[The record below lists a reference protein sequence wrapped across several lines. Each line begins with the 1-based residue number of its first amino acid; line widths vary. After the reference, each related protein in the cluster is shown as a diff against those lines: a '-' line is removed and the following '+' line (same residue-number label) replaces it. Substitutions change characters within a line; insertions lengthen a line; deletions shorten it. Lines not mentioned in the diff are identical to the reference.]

1 MLYYFISYRQ
11 RKAGFQQLCYSSLLA
26 LIPRKEPNVTEILIF
41 SPFLFPDDL
50 FPLVN
55 KWCGEDR
62 ETGEEF
68 GLTPTMAHSK
78 ALLVLENFI
87 GGKFVPCS
95 SYIDSYNPST
105 GDVYC
110 RVPDSGKEE
119 VEAAVK
125 AAKDAFPIWSSK
137 SPLERSQILNK
148 LADLIEHD
156 LEAFAQAES
165 KDQGKTITFARTVD
179 IPRAV
184 HNFRFFASSIL
195 HHVTE
200 CTEMPT
206 MGCVHYTS
214 RAPVGVAG
222 LISPWNLP
230 LYLLTWKIAPAIA
243 CGNTVVAKPSEMT
256 SVTAWMMCKL
266 LEKAGVPPGVVNVVF
281 GTGAKA
287 GEALVCH
294 PDVPLISFTGS
305 TLTAQRITEKSAPH
319 CKRLS
324 LELGGKNPA
333 IIFDDADLSQCI
345 PTTVRSSFA
354 NQVPPTPVTQKPH
367 WQQAGRVPE
376 GLCACLHLPLDLN
389 PKLSRSISRLC
400 LRKLLR
406 GKQNNKRLFFLLSIR
421 RYQGKKLLLIPTAQG
436 EICLCTSRIFV
447 QRGIYSEFLKRF
459 VEEAKK
465 WKTGNPSDPTINV
478 GALISKEHLEK
489 VRNYVKKAQAE
500 GARVLCGEGVDP
512 LALPPGNQKG
522 YFMLPTVIAE
532 VKDESCCMQEEI
544 FGPVTCVVAFDTEEE
559 VIKRANGV
567 KYGLAATVWSSNV
580 GRVHRVA
587 HKLQSGLVWTNC
599 WLVRDLN
606 LPFGGMKASGIGR
619 EGAKDSYEFFTE
631 VKTITIKH

>member
-1 MLYYFISYRQ
+1 
-11 RKAGFQQLCYSSLLA
+11 
-26 LIPRKEPNVTEILIF
+26 
-41 SPFLFPDDL
+41 
-50 FPLVN
+50 
-55 KWCGEDR
+55 
-62 ETGEEF
+62 
-68 GLTPTMAHSK
+68 MAHSK
-78 ALLVLENFI
+78 TLLVLENFI
-87 GGKFVPCS
+87 AGKFVPCS

-125 AAKDAFPIWSSK
+125 AAKAAFPVWSSK
-137 SPLERSQILNK
+137 SPLERSQTLNK

-184 HNFRFFASSIL
+184 YNFRFFASSIL
-195 HHVTE
+195 HHTTE
-200 CTEMPT
+200 CTEMAT
-206 MGCVHYTS
+206 TGCIHYTS

-266 LEKAGVPPGVVNVVF
+266 LEKAGVPHGVVNVVF
-281 GTGAKA
+281 GTGTKA

-333 IIFDDADLSQCI
+333 IIFDDADLTQCI
-345 PTTVRSSFA
+345 PTTLRSSFV
-354 NQVPPTPVTQKPH
+354 NQV
-367 WQQAGRVPE
+367 
-376 GLCACLHLPLDLN
+376 
-389 PKLSRSISRLC
+389 RS
-400 LRKLLR
+400 
-406 GKQNNKRLFFLLSIR
+406 
-421 RYQGKKLLLIPTAQG
+421 
-436 EICLCTSRIFV
+436 
-447 QRGIYSEFLKRF
+447 
-459 VEEAKK
+459 
-465 WKTGNPSDPTINV
+465 
-478 GALISKEHLEK
+478 
-489 VRNYVKKAQAE
+489 YVKKAQGE
-500 GARVLCGEGVDP
+500 GARVLCGEGVDS
-512 LALPPGNQKG
+512 LALPTGNQKG

-559 VIKRANGV
+559 VIERANGV

-587 HKLQSGLVWTNC
+587 QRLQSGLVWTNC

-606 LPFGGMKASGIGR
+606 LPFGGVKASGIGR

>member
-1 MLYYFISYRQ
+1 
-11 RKAGFQQLCYSSLLA
+11 
-26 LIPRKEPNVTEILIF
+26 
-41 SPFLFPDDL
+41 
-50 FPLVN
+50 
-55 KWCGEDR
+55 
-62 ETGEEF
+62 
-68 GLTPTMAHSK
+68 MAHSK

-105 GDVYC
+105 GEVYC
-110 RVPDSGKEE
+110 KVPDSGKEE
-119 VEAAVK
+119 VDAAVK

-184 HNFRFFASSIL
+184 YNFRFFASSIL
-195 HHVTE
+195 HHTTE
-200 CTEMPT
+200 CTEMAIV
-206 MGCVHYTS
+206 GCVHYTS

-266 LEKAGVPPGVVNVVF
+266 LEKAGVPHGVVNVVF
-281 GTGAKA
+281 GMGAKA

-305 TLTAQRITEKSAPH
+305 TLTAQRIAEKSAPQ

-333 IIFDDADLSQCI
+333 IVFDDADLTQCI
-345 PTTVRSSFA
+345 PTTLRSSFA
-354 NQVPPTPVTQKPH
+354 NQV
-367 WQQAGRVPE
+367 
-376 GLCACLHLPLDLN
+376 
-389 PKLSRSISRLC
+389 RS
-400 LRKLLR
+400 
-406 GKQNNKRLFFLLSIR
+406 
-421 RYQGKKLLLIPTAQG
+421 
-436 EICLCTSRIFV
+436 
-447 QRGIYSEFLKRF
+447 
-459 VEEAKK
+459 
-465 WKTGNPSDPTINV
+465 
-478 GALISKEHLEK
+478 
-489 VRNYVKKAQAE
+489 YVKKAQAE
-500 GARVLCGEGVDP
+500 GARVLCGEGVDS
-512 LALPPGNQKG
+512 LALPTGNQKG

-559 VIKRANGV
+559 VIKRANSV

-587 HKLQSGLVWTNC
+587 QRLQSGLVWTNC

>member
-1 MLYYFISYRQ
+1 
-11 RKAGFQQLCYSSLLA
+11 
-26 LIPRKEPNVTEILIF
+26 
-41 SPFLFPDDL
+41 
-50 FPLVN
+50 
-55 KWCGEDR
+55 
-62 ETGEEF
+62 
-68 GLTPTMAHSK
+68 MAHSK

-137 SPLERSQILNK
+137 SALERSQILNK

-184 HNFRFFASSIL
+184 YNFRFFASSIL
-195 HHVTE
+195 HHTTE
-200 CTEMPT
+200 CTEMAT
-206 MGCVHYTS
+206 MGCMHYTS
-214 RAPVGVAG
+214 RAPVGV
-222 LISPWNLP
+222 
-230 LYLLTWKIAPAIA
+230 
-243 CGNTVVAKPSEMT
+243 
-256 SVTAWMMCKL
+256 
-266 LEKAGVPPGVVNVVF
+266 GVPNGVVNVVF
-281 GTGAKA
+281 GRGAKA

-333 IIFDDADLSQCI
+333 IIFDDADLTQCI
-345 PTTVRSSFA
+345 PTTLRSSFA
-354 NQVPPTPVTQKPH
+354 N
-367 WQQAGRVPE
+367 
-376 GLCACLHLPLDLN
+376 
-389 PKLSRSISRLC
+389 
-400 LRKLLR
+400 
-406 GKQNNKRLFFLLSIR
+406 
-421 RYQGKKLLLIPTAQG
+421 QG

-447 QRGIYSEFLKRF
+447 QRGIYNEFLKRF
-459 VEEAKK
+459 VAEAKK
-465 WKTGNPSDPTINV
+465 WKVGNPSDPTV
-478 GALISKEHLEK
+478 DMGALISKEHLEK
-489 VRNYVKKAQAE
+489 VRSYVKKAQAE
-500 GARVLCGEGVDP
+500 GARVLCGEGVDS
-512 LALPPGNQKG
+512 LALPTGNQKG

-559 VIKRANGV
+559 VIERANSV

-587 HKLQSGLVWTNC
+587 QRLQSGLVWTNC

>member
-1 MLYYFISYRQ
+1 
-11 RKAGFQQLCYSSLLA
+11 
-26 LIPRKEPNVTEILIF
+26 
-41 SPFLFPDDL
+41 
-50 FPLVN
+50 
-55 KWCGEDR
+55 
-62 ETGEEF
+62 
-68 GLTPTMAHSK
+68 MAHSK

-87 GGKFVPCS
+87 AGKFVPCS

-119 VEAAVK
+119 VEAAVR
-125 AAKDAFPIWSSK
+125 AAKDAFPVWSSK
-137 SPLERSQILNK
+137 SPLERSQIMNK

-156 LEAFAQAES
+156 LEEFAQAES
-165 KDQGKTITFARTVD
+165 KDQGKTIMFARTVD

-184 HNFRFFASSIL
+184 YNLRFFASSIL
-195 HHVTE
+195 HHTTE
-200 CTEMPT
+200 CTEMASL
-206 MGCVHYTS
+206 GCVHYTS
-214 RAPVGVAG
+214 REPVGVAG

-266 LEKAGVPPGVVNVVF
+266 LEKAGMPHGVVNVVF

-294 PDVPLISFTGS
+294 PDIPLISFTGS

-319 CKRLS
+319 CKKLS

-333 IIFDDADLSQCI
+333 IVFDDADLSQCI
-345 PTTVRSSFA
+345 PTTLRSSFA
-354 NQVPPTPVTQKPH
+354 NQV
-367 WQQAGRVPE
+367 
-376 GLCACLHLPLDLN
+376 
-389 PKLSRSISRLC
+389 RS
-400 LRKLLR
+400 
-406 GKQNNKRLFFLLSIR
+406 
-421 RYQGKKLLLIPTAQG
+421 
-436 EICLCTSRIFV
+436 
-447 QRGIYSEFLKRF
+447 
-459 VEEAKK
+459 
-465 WKTGNPSDPTINV
+465 
-478 GALISKEHLEK
+478 
-489 VRNYVKKAQAE
+489 YVKKAQAE
-500 GARVLCGEGVDP
+500 GARILCGEGVDS
-512 LALPPGNQKG
+512 LDLPAGNQKG
-522 YFMLPTVIAE
+522 YFMLPTIITE

-559 VIKRANGV
+559 VVERANGV

-587 HKLQSGLVWTNC
+587 RRLQSGLVWTNC

>member
-1 MLYYFISYRQ
+1 
-11 RKAGFQQLCYSSLLA
+11 
-26 LIPRKEPNVTEILIF
+26 
-41 SPFLFPDDL
+41 
-50 FPLVN
+50 
-55 KWCGEDR
+55 
-62 ETGEEF
+62 
-68 GLTPTMAHSK
+68 MAQSK

-87 GGKFVPCS
+87 AGKFVPCS

-125 AAKDAFPIWSSK
+125 AAKAAFPIWSSK

-184 HNFRFFASSIL
+184 YNFRFFASSIL
-195 HHVTE
+195 HHTTE
-200 CTEMPT
+200 CTEMAT

-266 LEKAGVPPGVVNVVF
+266 LEKAGVPHGVVNIVF
-281 GTGAKA
+281 GTGPKA

-294 PDVPLISFTGS
+294 PDVLLISFTGS
-305 TLTAQRITEKSAPH
+305 TMTAQRIMEKSAPH

-345 PTTVRSSFA
+345 PTTLRSSFY
-354 NQVPPTPVTQKPH
+354 NQVPSISV
-367 WQQAGRVPE
+367 
-376 GLCACLHLPLDLN
+376 LCKACL
-389 PKLSRSISRLC
+389 
-400 LRKLLR
+400 
-406 GKQNNKRLFFLLSIR
+406 Q
-421 RYQGKKLLLIPTAQG
+421 QEG

-447 QRGIYSEFLKRF
+447 QRGIYSEFLKKF
-459 VEEAKK
+459 VAEAKT
-465 WKTGNPSDPTINV
+465 WKVGNPSDPTVNM

-489 VRNYVKKAQAE
+489 VMLRGVYMISSHLLEGYERERNQSMISEQQKQIDSMSCVLKVRSYVKKAQAE
-500 GARVLCGEGVDP
+500 GARILCGEGVDS
-512 LALPPGNQKG
+512 LTLPPGNQKG

-559 VIKRANGV
+559 VIERANNV

-587 HKLQSGLVWTNC
+587 QKLQSGLVWTNC

-606 LPFGGMKASGIGR
+606 LPFGGMKASGVGR

>member
-1 MLYYFISYRQ
+1 
-11 RKAGFQQLCYSSLLA
+11 
-26 LIPRKEPNVTEILIF
+26 
-41 SPFLFPDDL
+41 
-50 FPLVN
+50 
-55 KWCGEDR
+55 
-62 ETGEEF
+62 
-68 GLTPTMAHSK
+68 MAHSED
-78 ALLVLENFI
+78 LLVLKNFI
-87 GGKFVPCS
+87 AGKFVPCS

-110 RVPDSGKEE
+110 RVPDSGIEE
-119 VEAAVK
+119 VEAAVR

-137 SPLERSQILNK
+137 SPWERSQILNK
-148 LADLIEHD
+148 LADLIEDD

-184 HNFRFFASSIL
+184 YNFRFFASSIL
-195 HHVTE
+195 HHTTE
-200 CTEMPT
+200 CTEMAS

-214 RAPVGVAG
+214 RTPVGVG
-222 LISPWNLP
+222 
-230 LYLLTWKIAPAIA
+230 
-243 CGNTVVAKPSEMT
+243 M
-256 SVTAWMMCKL
+256 
-266 LEKAGVPPGVVNVVF
+266 PPGVVNVVF
-281 GTGAKA
+281 GTGTKA

-319 CKRLS
+319 CKKLS

-345 PTTVRSSFA
+345 PTTLRSSFA
-354 NQVPPTPVTQKPH
+354 N
-367 WQQAGRVPE
+367 
-376 GLCACLHLPLDLN
+376 
-389 PKLSRSISRLC
+389 
-400 LRKLLR
+400 
-406 GKQNNKRLFFLLSIR
+406 
-421 RYQGKKLLLIPTAQG
+421 QG

-447 QRGIYSEFLKRF
+447 QRGIYSEFVKRF
-459 VEEAKK
+459 VAETKK
-465 WKTGNPSDPTINV
+465 WKVGNPSDPTVDV

-489 VRNYVKKAQAE
+489 VRSYVKKAKAE
-500 GARVLCGEGVDP
+500 GARILCGEGVDS
-512 LALPPGNQKG
+512 LALPAGNQKG

-532 VKDESCCMQEEI
+532 IKDESCCMQEEI
-544 FGPVTCVVAFDTEEE
+544 FGPVTCVVAFDTEDE

-587 HKLQSGLVWTNC
+587 RRLQSGLVWTNC

-606 LPFGGMKASGIGR
+606 LPFGGVKASGIGR

>member
-1 MLYYFISYRQ
+1 
-11 RKAGFQQLCYSSLLA
+11 
-26 LIPRKEPNVTEILIF
+26 
-41 SPFLFPDDL
+41 
-50 FPLVN
+50 
-55 KWCGEDR
+55 
-62 ETGEEF
+62 
-68 GLTPTMAHSK
+68 MAHSK

-87 GGKFVPCS
+87 AGKFVPCS

-105 GDVYC
+105 GEVYC

-125 AAKDAFPIWSSK
+125 AAKTAFPIWSSK

-179 IPRAV
+179 IPRAAY
-184 HNFRFFASSIL
+184 NFRFFASSIL
-195 HHVTE
+195 HHTTE
-200 CTEMPT
+200 CTEMAT

-214 RAPVGVAG
+214 RTPVGV
-222 LISPWNLP
+222 
-230 LYLLTWKIAPAIA
+230 
-243 CGNTVVAKPSEMT
+243 
-256 SVTAWMMCKL
+256 
-266 LEKAGVPPGVVNVVF
+266 GVPHGVVNVVF

-333 IIFDDADLSQCI
+333 IIFDDADLNQCI
-345 PTTVRSSFA
+345 PTTLRSSFA
-354 NQVPPTPVTQKPH
+354 N
-367 WQQAGRVPE
+367 
-376 GLCACLHLPLDLN
+376 
-389 PKLSRSISRLC
+389 
-400 LRKLLR
+400 
-406 GKQNNKRLFFLLSIR
+406 
-421 RYQGKKLLLIPTAQG
+421 QG

-459 VEEAKK
+459 VAEAKK
-465 WKTGNPSDPTINV
+465 WKTGNPSDPTVDV

-489 VRNYVKKAQAE
+489 VRGYVKKAQAE
-500 GARVLCGEGVDP
+500 GARVLCGEGVDS
-512 LALPPGNQKG
+512 LALPTGNQKG

-559 VIKRANGV
+559 VIERANGV

-587 HKLQSGLVWTNC
+587 QRLQSGLVWTNC
-599 WLVRDLN
+599 WLIRDLN

>member
-1 MLYYFISYRQ
+1 
-11 RKAGFQQLCYSSLLA
+11 
-26 LIPRKEPNVTEILIF
+26 
-41 SPFLFPDDL
+41 
-50 FPLVN
+50 
-55 KWCGEDR
+55 
-62 ETGEEF
+62 
-68 GLTPTMAHSK
+68 MAHSK

-87 GGKFVPCS
+87 AGKFVPCS

-125 AAKDAFPIWSSK
+125 AAKNAFPIWSSK

-184 HNFRFFASSIL
+184 YNFRFFASSIL
-195 HHVTE
+195 HHTTE
-200 CTEMPT
+200 CTEMAT
-206 MGCVHYTS
+206 IGCVHYTS

-266 LEKAGVPPGVVNVVF
+266 LEKAGVPHGVVNVVF

-305 TLTAQRITEKSAPH
+305 TLTAQRIVEKSAPH

-333 IIFDDADLSQCI
+333 IVFDDADLSQCI
-345 PTTVRSSFA
+345 PTTLRSSFA
-354 NQVPPTPVTQKPH
+354 NQVPPASAAHKPCL
-367 WQQAGRVPE
+367 QQE
-376 GLCACLHLPLDLN
+376 
-389 PKLSRSISRLC
+389 
-400 LRKLLR
+400 
-406 GKQNNKRLFFLLSIR
+406 
-421 RYQGKKLLLIPTAQG
+421 G

-459 VEEAKK
+459 VAEAKK
-465 WKTGNPSDPTINV
+465 WKAGNPSDPTVDV

-489 VRNYVKKAQAE
+489 VRSYVKKAQAE
-500 GARVLCGEGVDP
+500 GARVHCGEGVDP
-512 LALPPGNQKG
+512 LALPTGNQKG

-544 FGPVTCVVAFDTEEE
+544 FGPVTCVVEFDTEEE
-559 VIKRANGV
+559 VIERANRV

-587 HKLQSGLVWTNC
+587 QRLQSGLVWTNC

>member
-1 MLYYFISYRQ
+1 M
-11 RKAGFQQLCYSSLLA
+11 LA
-26 LIPRKEPNVTEILIF
+26 LSPMKNKVLHVF
-41 SPFLFPDDL
+41 SQWHLAV
-50 FPLVN
+50 PLDQS
-55 KWCGEDR
+55 GISSR
-62 ETGEEF
+62 PGR
-68 GLTPTMAHSK
+68 LPTSCWNLEKSK
-78 ALLVLENFI
+78 
-87 GGKFVPCS
+87 
-95 SYIDSYNPST
+95 T
-105 GDVYC
+105 
-110 RVPDSGKEE
+110 
-119 VEAAVK
+119 AVK
-125 AAKDAFPIWSSK
+125 AAKNAFPIWSSK

-165 KDQGKTITFARTVD
+165 KDQGKNWNYELFSACGNKALYLVLFQEKLL
-179 IPRAV
+179 P
-184 HNFRFFASSIL
+184 
-195 HHVTE
+195 
-200 CTEMPT
+200 
-206 MGCVHYTS
+206 
-214 RAPVGVAG
+214 G

-266 LEKAGVPPGVVNVVF
+266 LEKAGVPHGVVNVVF
-281 GTGAKA
+281 GMGTKA

-333 IIFDDADLSQCI
+333 IIFDDADLAQCI
-345 PTTVRSSFA
+345 PTTLRSSFA
-354 NQVPPTPVTQKPH
+354 N
-367 WQQAGRVPE
+367 
-376 GLCACLHLPLDLN
+376 
-389 PKLSRSISRLC
+389 
-400 LRKLLR
+400 
-406 GKQNNKRLFFLLSIR
+406 
-421 RYQGKKLLLIPTAQG
+421 QG

-459 VEEAKK
+459 VAEAKK
-465 WKTGNPSDPTINV
+465 WKVGNPSDPTV
-478 GALISKEHLEK
+478 DMGALISKEHLEK
-489 VRNYVKKAQAE
+489 VMLHLVYMISSYFLE
-500 GARVLCGEGVDP
+500 GARVLCGEGVDS
-512 LALPPGNQKG
+512 LALPAGNRKG

-559 VIKRANGV
+559 VIERANSV

-587 HKLQSGLVWTNC
+587 KRLQSGLVWTNC

-606 LPFGGMKASGIGR
+606 LPFGGMKASGVGR

>member
-1 MLYYFISYRQ
+1 HFLQ
-11 RKAGFQQLCYSSLLA
+11 AWKAAHKFLEFREKQELQKNTVS
-26 LIPRKEPNVTEILIF
+26 RKETIEL
-41 SPFLFPDDL
+41 
-50 FPLVN
+50 
-55 KWCGEDR
+55 W
-62 ETGEEF
+62 
-68 GLTPTMAHSK
+68 
-78 ALLVLENFI
+78 
-87 GGKFVPCS
+87 
-95 SYIDSYNPST
+95 DS
-105 GDVYC
+105 
-110 RVPDSGKEE
+110 

-125 AAKDAFPIWSSK
+125 AAKNAFPIWSSK

-184 HNFRFFASSIL
+184 YNFRFFASSIL
-195 HHVTE
+195 HHTAE
-200 CTEMPT
+200 CTEMAT

-266 LEKAGVPPGVVNVVF
+266 LEKAGVPHGVVNVVF
-281 GTGAKA
+281 GMGTKA

-333 IIFDDADLSQCI
+333 IVFDDADLAQCI
-345 PTTVRSSFA
+345 PTTLRSSFA
-354 NQVPPTPVTQKPH
+354 N
-367 WQQAGRVPE
+367 
-376 GLCACLHLPLDLN
+376 
-389 PKLSRSISRLC
+389 
-400 LRKLLR
+400 
-406 GKQNNKRLFFLLSIR
+406 
-421 RYQGKKLLLIPTAQG
+421 QG

-459 VEEAKK
+459 VAEAKK
-465 WKTGNPSDPTINV
+465 WKVGNPSDPTVDV
-478 GALISKEHLEK
+478 GALISKES
-489 VRNYVKKAQAE
+489 YVKKAQAE
-500 GARVLCGEGVDP
+500 GARVLCGEGVDS
-512 LALPPGNQKG
+512 LALPAGNRKG

-559 VIKRANGV
+559 VIERANSV

-587 HKLQSGLVWTNC
+587 KRLQSGLVWTNC

-606 LPFGGMKASGIGR
+606 LPFGGMKASGVGR
-619 EGAKDSYEFFTE
+619 EGSFVFFNQVSHKLVHIPQKE
-631 VKTITIKH
+631 K

>member
-1 MLYYFISYRQ
+1 
-11 RKAGFQQLCYSSLLA
+11 
-26 LIPRKEPNVTEILIF
+26 
-41 SPFLFPDDL
+41 
-50 FPLVN
+50 
-55 KWCGEDR
+55 
-62 ETGEEF
+62 
-68 GLTPTMAHSK
+68 MAHSED
-78 ALLVLENFI
+78 LLVLKNFI
-87 GGKFVPCS
+87 AGKFVPCS

-110 RVPDSGKEE
+110 RVPDSGIEE
-119 VEAAVK
+119 VEAAVR

-137 SPLERSQILNK
+137 SPWERSQILNK
-148 LADLIEHD
+148 LADLIEDD

-184 HNFRFFASSIL
+184 YNFRFFASSIL
-195 HHVTE
+195 HHTTE
-200 CTEMPT
+200 CTEMAS

-214 RAPVGVAG
+214 RTPVGVAG

-230 LYLLTWKIAPAIA
+230 LYLLTWKVAPAIA
-243 CGNTVVAKPSEMT
+243 CGNTIVAKPSEMT

-266 LEKAGVPPGVVNVVF
+266 LEKAGMPPGVVNVVF
-281 GTGAKA
+281 GTGTKA

-319 CKRLS
+319 CKKLS

-345 PTTVRSSFA
+345 PTTLRSSFA
-354 NQVPPTPVTQKPH
+354 NQV
-367 WQQAGRVPE
+367 
-376 GLCACLHLPLDLN
+376 
-389 PKLSRSISRLC
+389 RS
-400 LRKLLR
+400 
-406 GKQNNKRLFFLLSIR
+406 
-421 RYQGKKLLLIPTAQG
+421 
-436 EICLCTSRIFV
+436 
-447 QRGIYSEFLKRF
+447 
-459 VEEAKK
+459 
-465 WKTGNPSDPTINV
+465 
-478 GALISKEHLEK
+478 
-489 VRNYVKKAQAE
+489 YVKKAKAE
-500 GARVLCGEGVDP
+500 GARILCGEGVDS
-512 LALPPGNQKG
+512 LALPAGNQKG

-532 VKDESCCMQEEI
+532 IKDESCCMQEEI
-544 FGPVTCVVAFDTEEE
+544 FGPVTCVVAFDTEDE

-587 HKLQSGLVWTNC
+587 RRLQSGLVWTNC

-606 LPFGGMKASGIGR
+606 LPFGGVKASGIGR

>member
-1 MLYYFISYRQ
+1 
-11 RKAGFQQLCYSSLLA
+11 
-26 LIPRKEPNVTEILIF
+26 
-41 SPFLFPDDL
+41 
-50 FPLVN
+50 
-55 KWCGEDR
+55 
-62 ETGEEF
+62 
-68 GLTPTMAHSK
+68 MAHSK

-87 GGKFVPCS
+87 AGKFVPCS
-95 SYIDSYNPST
+95 SYLNSYNPST

-125 AAKDAFPIWSSK
+125 AAKAAFPIWSSK
-137 SPLERSQILNK
+137 SLLERSQILNK

-184 HNFRFFASSIL
+184 YNFRFFASSIL
-195 HHVTE
+195 HHTTE
-200 CTEMPT
+200 CTEMAT

-214 RAPVGVAG
+214 RAPVGV
-222 LISPWNLP
+222 
-230 LYLLTWKIAPAIA
+230 
-243 CGNTVVAKPSEMT
+243 
-256 SVTAWMMCKL
+256 
-266 LEKAGVPPGVVNVVF
+266 GVPHGVVNVVF

-345 PTTVRSSFA
+345 PTTLRSSFA
-354 NQVPPTPVTQKPH
+354 N
-367 WQQAGRVPE
+367 
-376 GLCACLHLPLDLN
+376 
-389 PKLSRSISRLC
+389 
-400 LRKLLR
+400 
-406 GKQNNKRLFFLLSIR
+406 
-421 RYQGKKLLLIPTAQG
+421 QG

-459 VEEAKK
+459 VAEAKK
-465 WKTGNPSDPTINV
+465 WKVGNPSDPTV
-478 GALISKEHLEK
+478 DMGALISKEHLEK
-489 VRNYVKKAQAE
+489 VRSYVKKAQGE
-500 GARVLCGEGVDP
+500 GAKVLCGEGVDS
-512 LALPPGNQKG
+512 LALPTGNQKG
-522 YFMLPTVIAE
+522 YFMLPTIIAE

-559 VIKRANGV
+559 VIKRANSV

-587 HKLQSGLVWTNC
+587 QRLQSGLVWTNC

>member
-1 MLYYFISYRQ
+1 
-11 RKAGFQQLCYSSLLA
+11 
-26 LIPRKEPNVTEILIF
+26 
-41 SPFLFPDDL
+41 
-50 FPLVN
+50 
-55 KWCGEDR
+55 
-62 ETGEEF
+62 
-68 GLTPTMAHSK
+68 MAQSK

-110 RVPDSGKEE
+110 KVPDSGKEE

-125 AAKDAFPIWSSK
+125 AAKDAFPVWSSK
-137 SPLERSQILNK
+137 TPLERSQILNK

-184 HNFRFFASSIL
+184 YNLRFFASSIL

-200 CTEMPT
+200 CTEMT
-206 MGCVHYTS
+206 AMGCVNYTS
-214 RAPVGVAG
+214 RAPVGV
-222 LISPWNLP
+222 
-230 LYLLTWKIAPAIA
+230 
-243 CGNTVVAKPSEMT
+243 
-256 SVTAWMMCKL
+256 
-266 LEKAGVPPGVVNVVF
+266 GVPHGVVNMVF

-345 PTTVRSSFA
+345 PTTLRSSFA
-354 NQVPPTPVTQKPH
+354 N
-367 WQQAGRVPE
+367 
-376 GLCACLHLPLDLN
+376 
-389 PKLSRSISRLC
+389 
-400 LRKLLR
+400 
-406 GKQNNKRLFFLLSIR
+406 
-421 RYQGKKLLLIPTAQG
+421 QG

-447 QRGIYSEFLKRF
+447 QRGIYNEFLKRF
-459 VEEAKK
+459 VAEAKK
-465 WKTGNPSDPTINV
+465 WKTGNPSDPTVNM

-500 GARVLCGEGVDP
+500 GAKVLCGEGVDS
-512 LALPPGNQKG
+512 LALPPDNQKG
-522 YFMLPTVIAE
+522 YFMLPTVITE

-559 VIKRANGV
+559 VITRANGV

-587 HKLQSGLVWTNC
+587 HRLQSGLVWTNC
-599 WLVRDLN
+599 WLIRDLN

>member
-1 MLYYFISYRQ
+1 
-11 RKAGFQQLCYSSLLA
+11 
-26 LIPRKEPNVTEILIF
+26 
-41 SPFLFPDDL
+41 
-50 FPLVN
+50 
-55 KWCGEDR
+55 
-62 ETGEEF
+62 
-68 GLTPTMAHSK
+68 MAHAK
-78 ALLVLENFI
+78 AVLVLENFI
-87 GGKFVPCS
+87 AGKFVPCS

-125 AAKDAFPIWSSK
+125 AAKNAFPIWSSK

-148 LADLIEHD
+148 LADLIEND

-184 HNFRFFASSIL
+184 YNFRFFASSIL
-195 HHVTE
+195 HHTTE
-200 CTEMPT
+200 CTEMAT

-266 LEKAGVPPGVVNVVF
+266 LEKAGVPHGVVNVVF
-281 GTGAKA
+281 GMGTKA

-333 IIFDDADLSQCI
+333 IIFDDADLAQCI
-345 PTTVRSSFA
+345 PTTLRSSFA
-354 NQVPPTPVTQKPH
+354 NQV
-367 WQQAGRVPE
+367 
-376 GLCACLHLPLDLN
+376 
-389 PKLSRSISRLC
+389 RS
-400 LRKLLR
+400 
-406 GKQNNKRLFFLLSIR
+406 
-421 RYQGKKLLLIPTAQG
+421 
-436 EICLCTSRIFV
+436 
-447 QRGIYSEFLKRF
+447 
-459 VEEAKK
+459 
-465 WKTGNPSDPTINV
+465 
-478 GALISKEHLEK
+478 
-489 VRNYVKKAQAE
+489 YVKKAQAE
-500 GARVLCGEGVDP
+500 GARVLCGEGVDS
-512 LALPPGNQKG
+512 LALPAGNRKG

-544 FGPVTCVVAFDTEEE
+544 FGPVTCIVAFDTEEE
-559 VIKRANGV
+559 VIERANSV

-587 HKLQSGLVWTNC
+587 KRLQSGLVWTNC

-606 LPFGGMKASGIGR
+606 LPFGGMKASGVGR

>member
-1 MLYYFISYRQ
+1 
-11 RKAGFQQLCYSSLLA
+11 
-26 LIPRKEPNVTEILIF
+26 
-41 SPFLFPDDL
+41 
-50 FPLVN
+50 
-55 KWCGEDR
+55 
-62 ETGEEF
+62 
-68 GLTPTMAHSK
+68 MAHSK
-78 ALLVLENFI
+78 TLLVLENFI
-87 GGKFVPCS
+87 AGKFVPSS

-105 GDVYC
+105 GEVYC

-125 AAKDAFPIWSSK
+125 AAKAAFPIWSSK

-184 HNFRFFASSIL
+184 YNFRFFASSIL
-195 HHVTE
+195 HHTTE
-200 CTEMPT
+200 CTEMAA

-266 LEKAGVPPGVVNVVF
+266 LEKAGVPQGVVNVVF
-281 GTGAKA
+281 GRGSEA

-294 PDVPLISFTGS
+294 PEVPLISFTGS
-305 TLTAQRITEKSAPH
+305 TLTAQRITERSAPH

-333 IIFDDADLSQCI
+333 IVFDDADLTQCI
-345 PTTVRSSFA
+345 PTTLRSSFA
-354 NQVPPTPVTQKPH
+354 N
-367 WQQAGRVPE
+367 
-376 GLCACLHLPLDLN
+376 
-389 PKLSRSISRLC
+389 
-400 LRKLLR
+400 
-406 GKQNNKRLFFLLSIR
+406 
-421 RYQGKKLLLIPTAQG
+421 QG

-459 VEEAKK
+459 VAEAKK
-465 WKTGNPSDPTINV
+465 WKVGNPSDPTVDV

-489 VRNYVKKAQAE
+489 ACSEVQWQKHPLS
-500 GARVLCGEGVDP
+500 RVLGLWHHRGLPSLTYPGKELCEESTSRRSQGP
-512 LALPPGNQKG
+512 LRRG
-522 YFMLPTVIAE
+522 
-532 VKDESCCMQEEI
+532 
-544 FGPVTCVVAFDTEEE
+544 
-559 VIKRANGV
+559 
-567 KYGLAATVWSSNV
+567 
-580 GRVHRVA
+580 
-587 HKLQSGLVWTNC
+587 SGFLGS
-599 WLVRDLN
+599 
-606 LPFGGMKASGIGR
+606 PS
-619 EGAKDSYEFFTE
+619 
-631 VKTITIKH
+631 

>member
-1 MLYYFISYRQ
+1 
-11 RKAGFQQLCYSSLLA
+11 
-26 LIPRKEPNVTEILIF
+26 
-41 SPFLFPDDL
+41 
-50 FPLVN
+50 
-55 KWCGEDR
+55 
-62 ETGEEF
+62 
-68 GLTPTMAHSK
+68 MAHSK

-119 VEAAVK
+119 VELAVK
-125 AAKDAFPIWSSK
+125 AAKAAFPMWSSK

-156 LEAFAQAES
+156 LEEFAQAES
-165 KDQGKTITFARTVD
+165 KDQGKTITFARTID

-184 HNFRFFASSIL
+184 YNFRFFASSVL
-195 HHVTE
+195 HHTTE
-200 CTEMPT
+200 CSEMT
-206 MGCVHYTS
+206 TVGCVHYTL
-214 RAPVGVAG
+214 RTPVGVG
-222 LISPWNLP
+222 I
-230 LYLLTWKIAPAIA
+230 
-243 CGNTVVAKPSEMT
+243 
-256 SVTAWMMCKL
+256 
-266 LEKAGVPPGVVNVVF
+266 PPGVVNVVF
-281 GTGAKA
+281 GTGSKA

-294 PDVPLISFTGS
+294 PDVPVISFTGS

-333 IIFDDADLSQCI
+333 IVFDDADLTQCI

-354 NQVPPTPVTQKPH
+354 N
-367 WQQAGRVPE
+367 
-376 GLCACLHLPLDLN
+376 
-389 PKLSRSISRLC
+389 
-400 LRKLLR
+400 
-406 GKQNNKRLFFLLSIR
+406 
-421 RYQGKKLLLIPTAQG
+421 QG

-447 QRGIYSEFLKRF
+447 QRGIYDEFVKRF
-459 VEEAKK
+459 VAEAKK
-465 WKTGNPSDPTINV
+465 WKVGNPSDPTVNM

-489 VRNYVKKAQAE
+489 VKNYVKKAQAE
-500 GARVLCGEGVDP
+500 GARVLCGEGVDSLVL
-512 LALPPGNQKG
+512 LADNRKG

-532 VKDESCCMQEEI
+532 VKDESKCMQEEI

-559 VIKRANGV
+559 VIERANCV

-587 HKLQSGLVWTNC
+587 RKLQSGLVWTNC